1 MTHGLL
7 AVALVLA
14 AASSSRPVLEALR
27 PELEKAAGGAV
38 ELRYGETGA
47 LVAEIRKG
55 AEIDL
60 FLASHEGSV
69 RRLAEDGRVDEASLS
84 RCATGTLSLVAV
96 KGAPFELPR
105 RLDGATA
112 LAFVKLPVRRLAI
125 LSAKTA
131 PEGVAAEEVLEASRI
146 LREMQEKLIRSAT
159 AEEAIEAVRTGTAD
173 VAILPSSLVPAS
185 GFASSPVDPTLH
197 GPLKQ
202 TAAVVSAS
210 TRKDAA
216 LRVLDILSAPETRET
231 WKRLGFSAP

>member
-1 MTHGLL
+1 
-7 AVALVLA
+7 
-14 AASSSRPVLEALR
+14 
-27 PELEKAAGGAV
+27 
-38 ELRYGETGA
+38 
-47 LVAEIRKG
+47 
-55 AEIDL
+55 
-60 FLASHEGSV
+60 
-69 RRLAEDGRVDEASLS
+69 
-84 RCATGTLSLVAV
+84 
-96 KGAPFELPR
+96 
-105 RLDGATA
+105 
-112 LAFVKLPVRRLAI
+112 
-125 LSAKTA
+125 
-131 PEGVAAEEVLEASRI
+131 VAAEEVLEASRI

-216 LRVLDILSAPETRET
+216 LRVLDVLSAPETRET